1 MRFQSSNTVKYY
13 ALISFSKK
21 CSLTWK
27 STYFIKMLSER
38 EYTELGV
45 PFDPIRY
52 KMHIFLCL
60 DE

>member
-1 MRFQSSNTVKYY
+1 MQFQSSNTVKYY

-38 EYTELGV
+38 EYTELDI
-45 PFDPIRY
+45 PFDPN
-52 KMHIFLCL
+52 
-60 DE
+60 